1 MVINIIFLVVG
12 LALLVKSADWL
23 VAGASS
29 IAKSKNMSDMVIGL
43 TIVSFGTSL
52 PELVINLYSSFQ
64 GSSEIAIGNVFGSN
78 IANILLIL
86 GVAAMVHP
94 LKIHKPTIVS
104 EIPFSI
110 IAALL
115 VGFLA
120 NAFLFDVDPS
130 LKLSR
135 LDGGILIFFFLLF
148 LIYIFKVN
156 QENLAEEEYKAK
168 YTFKKSTFFIALGL
182 IGLFFGGK
190 LTVDGAVAIARTL
203 GMSEAF
209 IGLTIVAVGTSL
221 PELVTSAVAAYRK
234 QVDIAVGNVIGSN
247 IFNIFWILGLSA
259 LIKPLPFEVT
269 GNIDIV
275 MIIISSILIILVL
288 PLSKR
293 RSIEKWHG
301 VLFVLIYAAYIYY
314 LIQRG

>member
-1 MVINIIFLVVG
+1 MINIIFLVAG
-12 LALLVKSADWL
+12 LALLVKGADWL

-29 IAKSKNMSDMVIGL
+29 IAKSKNISDMVIGL

-52 PELVINLYSSFQ
+52 PELVINIFSSIQ
-64 GSSEIAIGNVFGSN
+64 GSGEIAIGNVFGSN

-86 GVAAMVHP
+86 GVSAMVYP
-94 LKIHKPTIVS
+94 LKIHRPTIIS

-120 NAFLFDVDPS
+120 NTFLFDTGNQ
-130 LKLSR
+130 LNLSR
-135 LDGGILIFFFLLF
+135 LDGGILIFFFILF
-148 LIYIFKVN
+148 LIYVFKVS
-156 QENLAEEEYKAK
+156 QENLAEEEYQAK
-168 YTFKKSTFFIALGL
+168 LSLRRSSSFIILGL
-182 IGLFFGGK
+182 IGLFAGGK
-190 LTVDGAVAIARTL
+190 FTVDGAIAIARTL

-221 PELVTSAVAAYRK
+221 PELVTSAVAAYRR

-247 IFNIFWILGLSA
+247 IFNIFWILGVSA

-269 GNIDIV
+269 GNFDII
-275 MIIISSILIILVL
+275 MIIFSSILIIMVL
-288 PLSKR
+288 PFSKK

-301 VLFVLIYAAYIYY
+301 ALFVLIYAAYIYY

>member
-1 MVINIIFLVVG
+1 M
-12 LALLVKSADWL
+12 
-23 VAGASS
+23 AGASS
-29 IAKSKNMSDMVIGL
+29 IAKSKNISDMVIGL

-52 PELVINLYSSFQ
+52 PELVINIFSSFQ
-64 GSSEIAIGNVFGSN
+64 GSGEIAIGNVFGSN

-86 GVAAMVHP
+86 GISAMVHP
-94 LKIHKPTIVS
+94 LKIHRPTIVS

-110 IAALL
+110 VAALL

-120 NAFLFDVDPS
+120 NAFLFDSDPN

-135 LDGGILIFFFLLF
+135 IDGGILIFFFALF
-148 LIYIFKVN
+148 LIYIFKVS
-156 QENLAEEEYKAK
+156 QENLAEEEYQAK
-168 YTFKKSTFFIALGL
+168 YAFRKSILFIGLGL
-182 IGLFFGGK
+182 AGLFLGGK
-190 LTVDGAVAIARTL
+190 FTVDGAIYIARSM

-221 PELVTSAVAAYRK
+221 PELVTSAVAAYRR

-247 IFNIFWILGLSA
+247 IFNIFWILGVSA

-269 GNIDIV
+269 GNIDIL
-275 MIIISSILIILVL
+275 MIIFSSILIILVL
-288 PLSKR
+288 PISKR

-301 VLFVLIYAAYIYY
+301 ALFVLIYAAYIYY
-314 LIQRG
+314 LILRG

>member
-1 MVINIIFLVVG
+1 M
-12 LALLVKSADWL
+12 
-23 VAGASS
+23 AGASS
-29 IAKSKNMSDMVIGL
+29 IAKSKNISDMVIGL

-52 PELVINLYSSFQ
+52 PELVINIFSSFQ
-64 GSSEIAIGNVFGSN
+64 GSGEIAIGNVFGSN

-86 GVAAMVHP
+86 GISAMVHP
-94 LKIHKPTIVS
+94 LKIHRPTIVS

-110 IAALL
+110 VAALL

-120 NAFLFDVDPS
+120 NAFLFDSDPN

-135 LDGGILIFFFLLF
+135 IDGGILIFFFALF
-148 LIYIFKVN
+148 LIYIFKVS
-156 QENLAEEEYKAK
+156 QENLAEEEYQAK
-168 YTFKKSTFFIALGL
+168 YAFRKSLLFIGLGL
-182 IGLFFGGK
+182 AGLFLGGK
-190 LTVDGAVAIARTL
+190 FTVDGAIYIARSM

-221 PELVTSAVAAYRK
+221 PELVTSAVAAYRR

-247 IFNIFWILGLSA
+247 IFNIFWILGVSA

-269 GNIDIV
+269 GNIDIL
-275 MIIISSILIILVL
+275 MIIFSSILIILVL
-288 PLSKR
+288 PISKR

-301 VLFVLIYAAYIYY
+301 ALFVLIYAAYIYY
-314 LIQRG
+314 LILRG

>member
-1 MVINIIFLVVG
+1 LINIFFLIAG
-12 LALLVKSADWL
+12 LALLVKGADWL

-29 IAKSKNMSDMVIGL
+29 IAKSKNISDMVIGL

-52 PELVINLYSSFQ
+52 PELVINIFSSFQ
-64 GSSEIAIGNVFGSN
+64 GSGEIAIGNVFGSN

-86 GVAAMVHP
+86 GISAMVHP
-94 LKIHKPTIVS
+94 LKIHRPTIVS

-110 IAALL
+110 VAALL

-120 NAFLFDVDPS
+120 NAFLFDSDPN

-135 LDGGILIFFFLLF
+135 IDGGILIFFFALF
-148 LIYIFKVN
+148 LIYIFKVS
-156 QENLAEEEYKAK
+156 QENLAEEEYQAK
-168 YTFKKSTFFIALGL
+168 YAFRKSLLFIGLGL
-182 IGLFFGGK
+182 AGLFLGGK
-190 LTVDGAVAIARTL
+190 FTVDGAIYIARSM

-221 PELVTSAVAAYRK
+221 PELVTSAVAAYRR

-247 IFNIFWILGLSA
+247 IFNIFWILGVSA

-269 GNIDIV
+269 GNIDIL
-275 MIIISSILIILVL
+275 MIIFSSILIILVL
-288 PLSKR
+288 PISKR

-301 VLFVLIYAAYIYY
+301 ALFVLIYAAYIYY
-314 LIQRG
+314 LILRG